1 MKESTKEW
9 LKAIVTGIVVA
20 IVVIQF
26 IMPTMVEGISMEP
39 NLESG
44 DYLLVSK
51 QAYTNDRT
59 PEKGDVIVFVSHQKD
74 ADGKYKKLVKRV
86 IAVPG
91 DTVAVEGGKVYIN
104 GEEINDDYTKDG
116 ITNGEVVP
124 VEVPEG
130 SVFCL
135 GDNRLHSTDSRFLEV
150 GFVREETI
158 EGKAFFRVYPFSKFG
173 KIGRLL

>member
-1 MKESTKEW
+1 MKENRKEW
-9 LKAIVTGIVVA
+9 LKAITNGIVAAV
-20 IVVIQF
+20 IVIQF

-39 NLESG
+39 NFEGG

-51 QAYTNDRT
+51 QAYTNGKT
-59 PEKGDVIVFVSHQKD
+59 PQRGDVVVFVSHQKD
-74 ADGKYKKLVKRV
+74 QDGKYKKLIKRV
-86 IAVPG
+86 IALPG
-91 DTVAVEGGKVYIN
+91 DMVAVEGGKVYIN
-104 GEEINDDYTKDG
+104 GKGTDDDYTKDG
-116 ITNGEVVP
+116 ITNGEVAP
-124 VEVPEG
+124 VVVPEG

-150 GFVREETI
+150 GFVKEDTI

>member
-1 MKESTKEW
+1 MKENTKEW
-9 LKAIVTGIVVA
+9 LKAVATGITTA

-39 NLESG
+39 NFESG
-44 DYLLVSK
+44 DYLLVGK
-51 QAYTNDRT
+51 QAYANGKE
-59 PEKGDVIVFVSHQKD
+59 PEKGDVVVFVSHQKD
-74 ADGKYKKLVKRV
+74 KKGKYKKLIKRV

-91 DTVAVEGGKVYIN
+91 DTVAVQGGKVYIN
-104 GEEINDDYTKDG
+104 GEEAEDDYTKDG
-116 ITNGEVVP
+116 ITNGEVAPVTVP
-124 VEVPEG
+124 DG

-150 GFVREETI
+150 GFVREESI
-158 EGKAFFRVYPFSKFG
+158 EGKALLRVYPFSKFG

>member
-1 MKESTKEW
+1 MKENRKEW
-9 LKAIVTGIVVA
+9 LKAITNGIVAAV
-20 IVVIQF
+20 IVIQF

-39 NLESG
+39 NFEGG

-51 QAYTNDRT
+51 QAYTNGKT
-59 PEKGDVIVFVSHQKD
+59 PQRGDVVVFVSHQKD
-74 ADGKYKKLVKRV
+74 QDGKYKKLIKRV
-86 IAVPG
+86 IALPG
-91 DTVAVEGGKVYIN
+91 DMVAVEGGKVYIN
-104 GEEINDDYTKDG
+104 GTETDDDYTKDG
-116 ITNGEVVP
+116 ITNGEVAP
-124 VEVPEG
+124 VVVPEG

-150 GFVREETI
+150 GFVKEDTI

>member
-1 MKESTKEW
+1 MKENRKEW
-9 LKAIVTGIVVA
+9 LKAITNGIVAAV
-20 IVVIQF
+20 IVIQF

-39 NLESG
+39 NFEGG

-51 QAYTNDRT
+51 HAYTNGKT
-59 PEKGDVIVFVSHQKD
+59 PQRGDVVVFVSHQKD
-74 ADGKYKKLVKRV
+74 QDGKYKKLIKRV
-86 IAVPG
+86 IALPG
-91 DTVAVEGGKVYIN
+91 DMVAVEGGKVYIN
-104 GEEINDDYTKDG
+104 GKETDDDYTKDG
-116 ITNGEVVP
+116 ITNGEVAP
-124 VEVPEG
+124 VVVPEG

-150 GFVREETI
+150 GFVKEDTI

>member
-1 MKESTKEW
+1 MNESLKEW

-20 IVVIQF
+20 IIVIQF

-39 NLESG
+39 NFAGG

-51 QAYTNDRT
+51 QAYANGKSPVR
-59 PEKGDVIVFVSHQKD
+59 GDVVVFVSHQKD
-74 ADGKYKKLVKRV
+74 EKGEYKKLIKRV

-91 DTVAVEGGKVYIN
+91 DTVCVEGGKVYIN
-104 GEEINDDYTKDG
+104 GKEMNDDYTKDG
-116 ITNGEVVP
+116 ITNGEISP
-124 VEVPEG
+124 VIVPEG

-150 GFVREETI
+150 GFVKEETI